1 MYHMTVGIV
10 SANKSFCY
18 SAFAYALSVE
28 TEVLVQNLLSYF
40 NENKIFGKSF
50 LFKTSPLLSI
60 YKSSILCVCVFYPFK
75 WIQESRDLNQQ
86 KERRKEAIK
95 TTVE

>member
-1 MYHMTVGIV
+1 MNKYLILMYHMTVRIV

-18 SAFAYALSVE
+18 STFAYALSVE

-50 LFKTSPLLSI
+50 LFKTLPLLSI
-60 YKSSILCVCVFYPFK
+60 YKSKNSVCVCF
-75 WIQESRDLNQQ
+75 ILLNES
-86 KERRKEAIK
+86 KEIE
-95 TTVE
+95 T

>member
-18 SAFAYALSVE
+18 STFAYALSVE
-28 TEVLVQNLLSYF
+28 TEVLVQNLRYF

-50 LFKTSPLLSI
+50 LF
-60 YKSSILCVCVFYPFK
+60 
-75 WIQESRDLNQQ
+75 
-86 KERRKEAIK
+86 
-95 TTVE
+95 

>member
-18 SAFAYALSVE
+18 STFTYALSVE

-50 LFKTSPLLSI
+50 LFKTLPLLSI
-60 YKSSILCVCVFYPFK
+60 YKSNIFCVCVCF
-75 WIQESRDLNQQ
+75 ILLNES
-86 KERRKEAIK
+86 KKIE
-95 TTVE
+95 T

>member
-40 NENKIFGKSF
+40 NENKIFGSHFYLKLPLSF
-50 LFKTSPLLSI
+50 PYIKAAF
-60 YKSSILCVCVFYPFK
+60 CVCVSF
-75 WIQESRDLNQQ
+75 ILLNES
-86 KERRKEAIK
+86 KK
-95 TTVE
+95 VEI